1 MNNIRLYLDEDAM
14 NRRLVEALRG
24 RSVDLT
30 TPGEIITTG
39 LSDEEQLILS
49 HTQNRVFYTFNVGD
63 FCQLHSQF
71 VAENRNH
78 AGIIISTQDY
88 SVGEQMRRILKLIAA
103 RSAESMVNELVFLSS
118 YAAEV

>member
-1 MNNIRLYLDEDAM
+1 MSNIRLYLDEDAM

-24 RSVDLT
+24 WGVDLT
-30 TPGEIITTG
+30 TPKETITTG

-49 HTQNRVFYTFNVGD
+49 HEQSRVFYTFNVGD

-71 VAENRNH
+71 LAENRNH
-78 AGIIISTQDY
+78 SGIIISAQDY
-88 SVGEQMRRILKLIAA
+88 SVGEQMRRILKLLSD

-118 YAAEV
+118 YIAEI

>member
-1 MNNIRLYLDEDAM
+1 MKSELQSCHYQCLWSRVLQEMLCACIF
-14 NRRLVEALRG
+14 
-24 RSVDLT
+24 
-30 TPGEIITTG
+30 IITTG

-71 VAENRNH
+71 LAENRNH

-88 SVGEQMRRILKLIAA
+88 SVGEQMRRILKLIAD